1 MSNNSIEEVAAT
13 SGVSHW
19 FQLYVIDPPEITD
32 DLIARAEAVGCD
44 ALVVT
49 TDAQTFGKRS
59 WDIRE
64 RIKPSI
70 LTLREVV
77 DAALHVRW
85 WTSTLLPRALP
96 RFPPLERCFPPAK
109 RSLFDG
115 AFWTRDHMDV
125 HPDCGHP
132 GPLRHR

>member
-49 TDAQTFGKRS
+49 TDAQNIGQRS

-64 RIKPSI
+64 RIKPINLTPRAVADDAIPVPWGTSI
-70 LTLREVV
+70 LRPSTEEVG
-77 DAALHVRW
+77 RG
-85 WTSTLLPRALP
+85 TT
-96 RFPPLERCFPPAK
+96 E
-109 RSLFDG
+109 G
-115 AFWTRDHMDV
+115 
-125 HPDCGHP
+125 
-132 GPLRHR
+132 

>member
-49 TDAQTFGKRS
+49 TDAQTFGTRS

-77 DAALHVRW
+77 DPAIHVRW
-85 WTSTLLPRALP
+85 RTSTLLRRGHTRVANQ
-96 RFPPLERCFPPAK
+96 ERRSPPAQ
-109 RSLFDG
+109 RRLFQ
-115 AFWTRDHMDV
+115 AHLRKI
-125 HPDCGHP
+125 GHWA
-132 GPLRHR
+132 GR